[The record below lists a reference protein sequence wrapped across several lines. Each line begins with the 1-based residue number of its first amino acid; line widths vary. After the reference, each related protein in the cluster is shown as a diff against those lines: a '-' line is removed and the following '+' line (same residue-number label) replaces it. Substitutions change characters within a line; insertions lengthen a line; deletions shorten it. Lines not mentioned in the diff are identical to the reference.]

1 MIKRMDLGDVL
12 HTREHIEIMVLKF
25 NEIIDYLNT
34 QSQFRDYA
42 QSSLKLC
49 TQFHASER
57 NRLLDLISMLMA
69 KIIYSDIKERFEI
82 IKNVIEQ
89 LKEIDQ

>member
-12 HTREHIEIMVLKF
+12 HMREHIEIMVLKF

-42 QSSLKLC
+42 QLRSSKMSL
-49 TQFHASER
+49 
-57 NRLLDLISMLMA
+57 N
-69 KIIYSDIKERFEI
+69 
-82 IKNVIEQ
+82 N
-89 LKEIDQ
+89 